1 MKSSSFS
8 PFSASSASSTGR
20 SRPRLAAT
28 VSRTVSTMTWVLRS
42 ISMFTASPTRL
53 SSNTVARR
61 VSGMSQTS
69 NQPAWRSAS
78 ATVRLAPLMAI

>member
-1 MKSSSFS
+1 MKSSSFN

-20 SRPRLAAT
+20 SRPRLVAT

-53 SSNTVARR
+53 S
-61 VSGMSQTS
+61 
-69 NQPAWRSAS
+69 
-78 ATVRLAPLMAI
+78 